1 MYANPN
7 EKHRLA
13 GAQSYELLD
22 RLCQAIEPTDTHHQ
36 TAKSRYAGV
45 GAWLA
50 ASPNA
55 LLGGA
60 NIYAHGSFGIGT
72 VVRPVEDCEYD
83 VDLIAFIPGFPIR
96 FPPSYLKK
104 LVGARLRENRIYAGL
119 MEEKQR
125 CWRLNYAGE
134 FHMDITPSIYNP
146 DCLNG
151 GELVPEKA
159 TDTWKASNPKGYQD
173 LFAARANL
181 RPRLRVTEAIAA
193 DSERAEV
200 EAFPEQRTRKAVLQR
215 TVQVCKRHRDVYFAN
230 RNPERTPIS
239 IVITTLA
246 SRAYE
251 SCVRLFEYDGA
262 FDLLCDVVARM
273 VDFIDLVPG
282 RGRSTGW
289 AIWNETT
296 QGENFAE
303 KWNANPG
310 LVEAFFEWHRQICDD
325 LAVLKAGHGLDQ
337 IGTLLGVAFGGRAAS
352 AAMDAMTSKVLS
364 ARSSEKLSIAAAA
377 GLVTGAAP
385 ARATPVRP
393 NTFFG
398 R

>member
-1 MYANPN
+1 MKKSASPA
-7 EKHRLA
+7 RA
-13 GAQSYELLD
+13 STSSW
-22 RLCQAIEPTDTHHQ
+22 TDSAWRSNRTQHQ

-50 ASPNA
+50 ASPNT
-55 LLGGA
+55 LLAGA
-60 NIYAHGSFGIGT
+60 NMYAHGSFGLGT
-72 VVRPVEDCEYD
+72 VVRPVGDGEYD
-83 VDLIAFIPGFPIR
+83 VDLIAFAPGFPISL
-96 FPPSYLKK
+96 PPSYLKR

-119 MEEKQR
+119 LEEKPR

-159 TDTWKASNPKGYQD
+159 TDSWKASNPKGYQD
-173 LFAARANL
+173 LFATRAKL
-181 RPRLRVTEAIAA
+181 RPQLRVTEAIAA
-193 DSERAEV
+193 DSARKGV
-200 EAFPEQRTRKAVLQR
+200 EAFPEQSARKAVLQR
-215 TVQVCKRHRDVYFAN
+215 TVQVCKRHRDVYFAK
-230 RNPERTPIS
+230 RNPDLAPIS

-251 SCVRLFEYDGA
+251 FCVRSFVYDGA

-273 VDFIDLVPG
+273 MDFIDLIPG
-282 RGRSTGW
+282 QGRSTGW

-303 KWNANPG
+303 KWNTKHS
-310 LVEAFFEWHRQICDD
+310 LVEAFFEWHRQLCED
-325 LAVLKAGHGLDQ
+325 LAMLKAGNGLDQ
-337 IGTLLGVAFGGRAAS
+337 IGRLLGLAFGETAAS
-352 AAMDAMTSKVLS
+352 AAMDAMTREVLS
-364 ARSSEKLSIAAAA
+364 ARSSEKLSVAAAV
-377 GLVTGAAP
+377 GLVTGTTP